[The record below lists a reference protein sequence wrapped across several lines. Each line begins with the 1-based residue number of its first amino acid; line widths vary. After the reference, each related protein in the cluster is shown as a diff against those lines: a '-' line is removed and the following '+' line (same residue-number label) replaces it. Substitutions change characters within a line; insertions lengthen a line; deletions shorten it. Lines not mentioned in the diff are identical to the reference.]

1 MTVCQTVALNICDD
15 VPGTCTITLKNR
27 SQDSKTIQTNYELAR
42 TDASIVLPPTNNK
55 QEEAE
60 FNLHNRNFRNKLVTK
75 PRTMFTTKNSK
86 RSTIPPQS
94 HEGEPATITSILRKS
109 KEAENIIGPDIQYE
123 GNRPSQIRS
132 SSYRSDIR
140 HNGESH
146 LLEESTQLKIVSTRE
161 EENGLRRVLPKAS
174 TGSRLLAAFLGK
186 KQEHDDDGND
196 DDDDDDEADYS
207 NILVPKLSPGDRK
220 KHRDFFSQLD
230 DIDDDASVP
239 ASDRT
244 YDTIHSN
251 ENHETIK
258 ASRSDATVQDI
269 LEDHQVESFST
280 FLLQRM
286 NCGCMS
292 TDIDM
297 SEDKEKAVTINP
309 VAVVYNIHSTGTA
322 SLLDK

>member
-1 MTVCQTVALNICDD
+1 
-15 VPGTCTITLKNR
+15 
-27 SQDSKTIQTNYELAR
+27 
-42 TDASIVLPPTNNK
+42 
-55 QEEAE
+55 
-60 FNLHNRNFRNKLVTK
+60 
-75 PRTMFTTKNSK
+75 MFTKKNSK
-86 RSTIPPQS
+86 PSAIPPQS
-94 HEGEPATITSILRKS
+94 QEGEPATITSILRKS

-146 LLEESTQLKIVSTRE
+146 PLEESTQLKIVSTRE

-186 KQEHDDDGND
+186 KQEHDADDND
-196 DDDDDDEADYS
+196 DDDDDDDDDADYS

-269 LEDHQVESFST
+269 LEDNQVESFST
-280 FLLQRM
+280 FLLQKM
-286 NCGCMS
+286 NCGCVN
-292 TDIDM
+292 TDIDI
-297 SEDKEKAVTINP
+297 SEDKEKGVTINP
-309 VAVVYNIHSTGTA
+309 VAVVYNIHSTS
-322 SLLDK
+322 SLLDKE